1 MLTLDGRSF
10 MEFAEQKVEALQD
23 YPALKKLAGVLWRQ
37 DSSYRGA
44 AVMVGAGFS
53 RCAAQSGDSTR
64 LMPLWMDFSRKLATE
79 LDPGDPNLASL
90 VRCFDDKLGYSS

>member
-1 MLTLDGRSF
+1 
-10 MEFAEQKVEALQD
+10 MEFSEQKVKALQD

-53 RCAAQSGDSTR
+53 RCAAQRYASGQVIYPTPQSPDMVST
-64 LMPLWMDFSRKLATE
+64 
-79 LDPGDPNLASL
+79 
-90 VRCFDDKLGYSS
+90 

>member
-1 MLTLDGRSF
+1 
-10 MEFAEQKVEALQD
+10 MEIAEQKVVALQD

-37 DSSYRGA
+37 DASYRGA

-64 LMPLWMDFSRKLATE
+64 LMPLWMDFSRSMRVRPIRQNIRNTKLDGA
-79 LDPGDPNLASL
+79 
-90 VRCFDDKLGYSS
+90 